1 MAFAFGAGELARGCV
16 NTQLLILPGI
26 GLVVIRTIR
35 LIGKN
40 EVSEGLEI
48 QLPFPCGAEDAIPVC
63 LIQDSDCTASA
74 ANTLVTCDFG
84 DID

>member
-1 MAFAFGAGELARGCV
+1 MAFAFGAGDLARGCV

-35 LIGKN
+35 PIGKN

-48 QLPFPCGAEDAIPVC
+48 QFPLPCGAEDVIPVC
-63 LIQDSDCTASA
+63 LI
-74 ANTLVTCDFG
+74 
-84 DID
+84 